1 MSEANDATAKRPV
14 EPEFRA
20 AQRWNIVWVVPVLAL
35 IIGGWLVYRH
45 YSSRGPVARVSFE
58 TAEGIVAGVT
68 EVRCRSVR
76 VGRVAEVEL
85 GDDLKS
91 VWAVIEMA
99 PKNGGLL
106 RAGTRFWVVRARV
119 SGADVTG
126 LGTLL
131 TGAYIE
137 MEPGSGAEGAS
148 VFQGLE
154 NPPPTSLA
162 VPGRRLV
169 LKAKRAGTLT
179 VGSPVFHRGV
189 EVGRIES
196 RTLAADGGQVTYD
209 VFIQQEFS
217 PLVTRNTRFW
227 NASGVE
233 LSAGSSGVKLR
244 APSLAAILSGGAEF
258 GVPPGL
264 SPGEALAKD
273 GEVFAL
279 FDDEEHARSS
289 LFKAD
294 TRLLLMLNQ
303 SVLGLSS
310 GAPVRFRGINVGQV
324 LEVSYEFA
332 EGAPGNR
339 IPVLIEVD
347 SSIVCRG
354 LHLAGEAADEKLWQQ
369 VVAEGLRA
377 ALKSESLLVP
387 NLYVDLDCYPNLPP
401 AETERIGQ
409 YQVIP
414 TVTAGLA
421 QLEDT
426 LTRLLARLESLPLDT
441 VMEKIAAA
449 ADETAITVAEGRATL
464 DEINKTFASVRDLV
478 ADPALKSLPEDLR
491 LAVGRMEQ
499 ALASIGP
506 DGRIQ
511 GDLLRTLDEMRASL
525 RSIKTLSGTIEEKP
539 SSLIFGKDSSGNPTP
554 RAPKGNR

>member
-1 MSEANDATAKRPV
+1 MSEAKEATAKRPV

-45 YSSRGPVARVSFE
+45 YSSRGPVARVSFQ
-58 TAEGIVAGVT
+58 TAESVVAGVT

-76 VGRVAEVEL
+76 VGRVSEVEL
-85 GDDLKS
+85 SDDLKS
-91 VWAVIEMA
+91 VWVVLEMD

-106 RAGTRFWVVRARV
+106 RAGSRFWVVRARV
-119 SGADVTG
+119 SGTDVSG

-137 MEPGSGAEGAS
+137 MEPGSGAEGAA

-154 NPPPTSLA
+154 EPPPTSLA

-169 LKAKRAGTLT
+169 LKAERAGTLT

-196 RTLAADGGQVTYD
+196 RNLAANGEEVTYD

-217 PLVTRNTRFW
+217 PLVSRNTRFW

-233 LSAGSSGVKLR
+233 ISAGASGVKLR

-264 SPGEALAKD
+264 KSGGPLTED
-273 GEVFAL
+273 GAVFTL
-279 FDDEEHARSS
+279 FEDEEHARTS
-289 LFKAD
+289 LFVAD

-303 SVLGLSS
+303 SVLGLSP
-310 GAPVRFRGINVGQV
+310 GAAVRFRGIHVGRV
-324 LEVSYEFA
+324 LEVSYEIA
-332 EGAPGNR
+332 EGARDNR

-347 SSIVCRG
+347 SAILCRG
-354 LHLAGEAADEKLWQQ
+354 LQMTGQEGRDDLWRQ

-387 NLYVDLDCYPNLPP
+387 TLYVDLDCYPNLPAVEP
-401 AETERIGQ
+401 EHVGD

-414 TVTAGLA
+414 TVAAGLA

-426 LTRLLARLESLPLDT
+426 LTRLLAKLEALPLDAT
-441 VMEKIAAA
+441 IEKIATA
-449 ADETAITVAEGRATL
+449 ADETAATVAAGRETL
-464 DEINKTFASVRDLV
+464 DEINKTFASVRDVV

-491 LAVGRMEQ
+491 QAIARLDQ
-499 ALASIGP
+499 ALAGIGP

-525 RSIKTLSGTIEEKP
+525 RSIKALSGTIEEKP

-554 RAPKGNR
+554 RAPRGNR